1 MSDSPAGAIFGG
13 LTVFVLLIVLVLG
26 GMWGCPQYE
35 VYTQRQTG
43 MAELAKAEQN
53 RQIAVAQAKAK
64 FEAANYEAEADTVR
78 AHGVA
83 RANQI
88 LGQSLTGEAG
98 QQYLHYLWI
107 EALKTDGHVIYVPT
121 EASLPILEAGKRP

>member
-1 MSDSPAGAIFGG
+1 MNDSPAGAIFGG
-13 LTVFVLLIVLVLG
+13 LAVLLVIAVLILG

-35 VYTQRQTG
+35 VYSQRQTG

-64 FEAANYEAEADTVR
+64 FEAANFEAEADTVR

-98 QQYLHYLWI
+98 EHYLKYLWI

-121 EASLPILEAGKRP
+121 EAGLPILEAGKRP